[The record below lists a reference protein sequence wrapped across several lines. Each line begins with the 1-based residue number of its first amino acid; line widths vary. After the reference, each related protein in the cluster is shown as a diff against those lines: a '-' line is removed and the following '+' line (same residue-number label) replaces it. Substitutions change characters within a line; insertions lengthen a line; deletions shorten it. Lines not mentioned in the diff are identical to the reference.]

1 MEGAVIVRIKL
12 VDAQGAVY
20 LVHVV
25 VGIGQRDDGAALH
38 EHRQFPQRSVEVVDD
53 ASALV
58 HVAVEV
64 VYPRAFGQ
72 VDAVAHVV
80 AFVIGLGGLVYGSH
94 QEIRPVE
101 VLILGGFA
109 PCVAIGIFQE

>member
-1 MEGAVIVRIKL
+1 ML
-12 VDAQGAVY
+12 VGAVY

-25 VGIGQRDDGAALH
+25 VGVGQGNDGAALH
-38 EHRQFPQRSVEVVDD
+38 KYRQFPQRSIEVVDD

-58 HVAVEV
+58 HVSAEV

-94 QEIRPVE
+94 HP
-101 VLILGGFA
+101 
-109 PCVAIGIFQE
+109 